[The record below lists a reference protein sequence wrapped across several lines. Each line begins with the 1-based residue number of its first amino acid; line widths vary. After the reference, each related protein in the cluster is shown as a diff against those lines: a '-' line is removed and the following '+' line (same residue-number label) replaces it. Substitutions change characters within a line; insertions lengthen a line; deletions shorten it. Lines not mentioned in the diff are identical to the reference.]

1 MVPRQYDPTIFNNA
15 GIEKEDFVLSVGDD
29 SYRKG
34 FDRILSIARNL
45 PYIKFIIIGAIKP
58 SYLIPSNLEFKGFVS
73 FEELLNYYRRAKAY
87 LQLSRWDGMP
97 NTLVEAML
105 CKCIPIATRGTDN
118 HWGCGHDIPIE
129 ISGFTINR
137 TQFDDTNYLSSV
149 VEHAIKNGKE
159 DDELE
164 KAREECIKRYGMPVR
179 EKKLIE
185 AIKSELV

>member
-164 KAREECIKRYGMPVR
+164 KAREECIKRYGTPVR